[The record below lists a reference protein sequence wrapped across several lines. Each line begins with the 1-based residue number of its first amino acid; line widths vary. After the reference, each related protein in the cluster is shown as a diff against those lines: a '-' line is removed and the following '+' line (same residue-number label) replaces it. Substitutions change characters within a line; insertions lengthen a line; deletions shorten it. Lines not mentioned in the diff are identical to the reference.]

1 MSAVKDLAIEDF
13 ERLIERVVRRTMDE
27 YLEDLEALA
36 SPKYLAS
43 IREAR
48 EDYQA
53 GRVTK
58 LSGPESAI
66 GGKSIAERI

>member
-1 MSAVKDLAIEDF
+1 MGAVKDLPVEEL
-13 ERLIERVVRRTMDE
+13 ERLIERVVRRTLDE
-27 YLEDLEALA
+27 YREDLAALA
-36 SPKYLAS
+36 SREYLAS

-58 LSGPESAI
+58 LPDKEGE
-66 GGKSIAERI
+66 

>member
-1 MSAVKDLAIEDF
+1 MSAVKDLPIEDF

-43 IREAR
+43 VREAR
-48 EDYQA
+48 EYQA

-58 LSGPESAI
+58 LSGPES
-66 GGKSIAERI
+66 E